1 MIKGKFLL
9 TAVLTLFLASCGDD
23 EAPQGAD
30 GAEVKFTAGFVSM
43 QTAGADTRLTTNDNW
58 AGLADRTVAIEID
71 GIVKPYTVDEMGN
84 LTSSGP
90 FYWGDKTEL
99 TVNAWYPYNE
109 GVRPEIPV
117 VKADQSG
124 SGYWESDHLEVVTQD
139 VPFSASDIS
148 FRHRNPQI
156 VCDLN
161 STLPGVSYNNI
172 IIKYLNLQNV
182 EKGTVVRATA
192 KGKALI
198 VPQTI
203 TAGTEFMEVTLPD
216 ERTYTYILGEDLTL
230 GQGIAK
236 GVELEVSEDGINLT
250 FKDLSSW
257 DMSEDSLEGN
267 TIENKPDTDNDNSWD
282 NAGNG
287 TIGGSTIENQPSTPN
302 DGGSWDSG
310 EESWGGAAKAQSNE
324 I

>member
-9 TAVLTLFLASCGDD
+9 TAVLALFLASCGDD
-23 EAPQGAD
+23 EAPQGVD
-30 GAEVKFTAGFVSM
+30 GAEVKFTAGFVPM

-71 GIVKPYTVDEMGN
+71 GIVKPYT
-84 LTSSGP
+84 
-90 FYWGDKTEL
+90 
-99 TVNAWYPYNE
+99 E
-109 GVRPEIPV
+109 GVKLEIPV
-117 VKADQSG
+117 VNADQSG

-148 FRHRNPQI
+148 FRHRNTQI
-156 VCDLN
+156 VCDLS

-216 ERTYTYILGEDLTL
+216 ERTYTYILEEDLTL

-236 GVELEVSEDGINLT
+236 GVELEVSEGGINVT

-267 TIENKPDTDNDNSWD
+267 IIENKPDTDNDNSWD

-302 DGGSWDSG
+302 NGGS
-310 EESWGGAAKAQSNE
+310 
-324 I
+324 